1 MTVNRRSVIVL
12 GANAALRVRQG
23 ALEIEHGLAVD
34 RVKLRVD
41 IDDRPPCAILFDG
54 RGEFLT
60 GEGLRWCAQRGVVIV
75 MPDGP
80 GRALTFI
87 ETALEA
93 RSAETLRDIG
103 PAIIRAQCAA
113 DPVQVAREIV
123 RAKIAAEAKGLGP
136 RLTARGFDI
145 ARYETSLTAARSV
158 AQIMVIEA
166 KAASVYWR
174 SHRDLGLVERKGGNL
189 PRTWLRF
196 ANRGKGA
203 EFLGNKHASHPIS
216 AMINYCVVVEAGRL
230 ARALA
235 GEGMALQIGFLH
247 GDKHGR
253 NSLVWDCIEPL
264 RAKINA
270 RVFAFI
276 AEHEFGR
283 SDFPASGINVHR
295 LARPIIAELLQQCL
309 LPEQDIL
316 DAAAWLRDLVMRYGA
331 PLSRVGRN
339 GRRVET
345 PSAAFLRG
353 PKRRASHGRDEDAV
367 RVKPAVSGFPTRS

>member
-1 MTVNRRSVIVL
+1 MARDRASTKAQQRIVVL
-12 GANAALRVRQG
+12 GPDAALRVRNG
-23 ALEIEHGLAVD
+23 ALDVEHGPAAERIRL
-34 RVKLRVD
+34 KVD
-41 IDDRPPCAILFDG
+41 IDDDMPCAILFDG
-54 RGEFLT
+54 RGEFMT
-60 GEGLRWCAQRGVVIV
+60 GEAVRWCARRGIGLIL
-75 MPDGP
+75 PDGP
-80 GRALTFI
+80 GRMATI
-87 ETALEA
+87 VHTALEA
-93 RSAETLRDIG
+93 ADGETLRDVG

-113 DPVQVAREIV
+113 DPVSIAREIV
-123 RAKIAAEAKGLGP
+123 RAKIAADAKAIGP
-136 RLTARGFDI
+136 RPTDRGFDV
-145 ARYETSLTAARSV
+145 ARYEAKLAAARSV
-158 AQIMVIEA
+158 AEIMVIEA
-166 KAASVYWR
+166 KAAATYWR
-174 SHRDLGLVERKGGNL
+174 SHRDLGLVERKAGNL

-316 DAAAWLRDLVMRYGA
+316 DAVAWLRDLVMRYGA
-331 PLSRVGRN
+331 PLSRVGRS
-339 GRRVET
+339 RRR
-345 PSAAFLRG
+345 SAA
-353 PKRRASHGRDEDAV
+353 
-367 RVKPAVSGFPTRS
+367 